1 MTKIMM
7 TGGNGRV
14 GKYMAKWVDGN
25 LDCDVTKP
33 ETIDDTLSIH
43 KPDII
48 LHLAAKSD
56 IDYCENPANEKEVI
70 ATNVRGTF
78 NVLTAAEKTGAK
90 VVMLSSDHLF
100 SGGNRWW
107 GSGPYDEDDKV
118 FPVNFYGQTK
128 LAAEGFLQA
137 FDNFKVVRTSY
148 LFDWERI
155 QSKLGQPQSTFIKR
169 SFMYLPHFCADLY
182 LYLRNYDTMPKVLHL
197 SGSKTCSWF
206 EFMSSFTVVKPK
218 IQEDKTM
225 TKRPYGAGLKTKYK
239 FFPPTSYH
247 AGVKDMLKDSQR

>member
-1 MTKIMM
+1 MKIGV
-7 TGGNGRV
+7 TGYKGRV
-14 GKYMAKWVDGN
+14 GSYVVGFPDFVG

-33 ETIDDTLSIH
+33 EQIDSEL
-43 KPDII
+43 KNKEVDIV
-48 LHLAAKSD
+48 LHLASKSSVD
-56 IDYCENPANEKEVI
+56 WCENPVNEKEVI

-90 VVMLSSDHLF
+90 VVMLSSDHVF

-107 GSGPYDEDDKV
+107 GSGPYDEDAKT

-148 LFDWERI
+148 LFDWDRL
-155 QSKLGQPQSTFIKR
+155 QSKIGQPQPTFIKR

-182 LYLRNYDTMPKVLHL
+182 LYLQNYDKMPKVLHL
-197 SGSKTCSWF
+197 SGSKICSWF
-206 EFMSSFTVVKPK
+206 EFMSSFTIVKPK
-218 IQEDKTM
+218 TKEDKTM
-225 TKRPYGAGLKTKYK
+225 TKRPYRAGLKTKYK
-239 FFPPTSYH
+239 FFLPTSHH
-247 AGVKDMLKDSQR
+247 AGVKQMLKDAQQ